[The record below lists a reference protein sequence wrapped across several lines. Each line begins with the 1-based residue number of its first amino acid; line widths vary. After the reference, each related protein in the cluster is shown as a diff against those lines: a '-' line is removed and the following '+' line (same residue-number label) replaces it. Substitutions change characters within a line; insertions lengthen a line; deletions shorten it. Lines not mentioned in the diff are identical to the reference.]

1 MEGMDGA
8 CYVGGGGVGIGKHVP
23 CYEVGVRRGM
33 SREWSDIHGS
43 PWGPDI
49 EPPRESRL
57 FSVGAKTR
65 DGGESRPDRT
75 RPLCTVGTEAVMRRC
90 SRTYTS
96 IHRAC
101 IRSSISYFFLRMKK
115 KNPHAAYLRRGAT
128 PRGSRSSI
136 DNEPSR
142 HRCRT
147 GDSGKD

>member
-65 DGGESRPDRT
+65 DGGERADQTVPDRCVPSVQKQSCGGVPART
-75 RPLCTVGTEAVMRRC
+75 LRYTVRASVHL
-90 SRTYTS
+90 SRT
-96 IHRAC
+96 
-101 IRSSISYFFLRMKK
+101 FF
-115 KNPHAAYLRRGAT
+115 Y
-128 PRGSRSSI
+128 
-136 DNEPSR
+136 E
-142 HRCRT
+142 
-147 GDSGKD
+147 